1 MSDLKTLLE
10 PISRFVPELD
20 LADAA
25 GAEAA
30 LNERFPAGSA
40 EIAAIRESAFAALA
54 AGEIAE
60 RGEAGMKWGRL
71 SKPQDT
77 PGGASIDAVHMSDSS
92 GPAHTH
98 TKGEV
103 CLCFGESD
111 GATFEGRGDTWI
123 VMPAGS
129 RHEPTVKNGSMLIL
143 YWLPEGAVE
152 WN

>member
-1 MSDLKTLLE
+1 MSDLKSLLE

-20 LADAA
+20 LSDAA
-25 GAEAA
+25 AAEAA
-30 LNERFPAGSA
+30 LNDRFPADSA
-40 EIAAIRESAFAALA
+40 EVSAIREAAFAALA
-54 AGEIAE
+54 AGEIAD
-60 RGEAGMKWGRL
+60 RGEPGMKGGRL
-71 SKPQDT
+71 SKPAAT
-77 PGGASIDAVHMSDSS
+77 PGGASIDVVYMSDSA

-111 GATFEGRGDTWI
+111 SATFENRGETWI

-129 RHEPTVKNGSMLIL
+129 RHEPTVRDGSMLIL